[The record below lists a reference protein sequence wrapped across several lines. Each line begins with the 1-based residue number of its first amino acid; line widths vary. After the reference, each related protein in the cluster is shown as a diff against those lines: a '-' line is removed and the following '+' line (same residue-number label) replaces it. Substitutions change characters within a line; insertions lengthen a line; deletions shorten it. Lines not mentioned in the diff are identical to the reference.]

1 MLHYFNIALDN
12 GVTPGELS
20 EVITH
25 LAFYS
30 GWSNAL
36 SAVPILK
43 EIFAQRGIG
52 IDQVPDVSP
61 QLLPLNEQAEAQRA
75 ATVEQNLGAVAPGVV
90 QYTTDLLFRDLCFAP
105 LSRRATGASSQ
116 SVR

>member
-1 MLHYFNIALDN
+1 MLYYFNIALDS

-20 EVITH
+20 EIITH

-43 EIFAQRGIG
+43 EVFAQRGIG
-52 IDQVPDVSP
+52 MDQLPEVSP
-61 QLLPLNEQAEAQRA
+61 ELLPLNGQRRPNA
-75 ATVEQNLGAVAPGVV
+75 LQ
-90 QYTTDLLFRDLCFAP
+90 
-105 LSRRATGASSQ
+105 LSRTTL
-116 SVR
+116 VP